1 VIEIADNPQTLSGV
15 INRRNGC
22 GSTVVLERKRTEG
35 CRMRNS
41 TYVKMALNM
50 LLHSKLR
57 SWLTIIGIVIGV
69 GAVVGILSL
78 GDAMEEQVQSRLA
91 EMDLTKIAVSP
102 GYTRAMSNMPGPPGG
117 GGGTA
122 TDSELTDDDI
132 DALQGIEG
140 IQYIEGEI
148 SGSEEVDYAGE
159 NATLSITGVDP
170 QVWKYMTTLETQ
182 SGRLLEPADKYVAV
196 IGSDVASGIYDQDVG
211 VNQVITIKGKSV
223 RVVGIL
229 AEEGDLGDSS
239 IYMPIDGAVNLI
251 EDAEEDVF
259 DTIMVKAQSEDV
271 VDTVMEDI
279 TDKLMVSR
287 HVMREDDMDFSVTAS
302 KSMAESVTEMTSS
315 MTLFLGAIAAVSLLV
330 GAVGIANTMFTS
342 VLEKTKEIGT
352 MKAIGAKNR
361 DILMIFVFNSAMVG
375 FVGGVFGVMLGAFI
389 STLFPMLGMTMM
401 RSEGDTGISLSPHLM
416 LFGLVLAVVIG
427 IVSGAVPAY
436 RASKLKP
443 VDALRYE

>member
-1 VIEIADNPQTLSGV
+1 
-15 INRRNGC
+15 
-22 GSTVVLERKRTEG
+22 
-35 CRMRNS
+35 MRNS
-41 TYVKMALNM
+41 AYVKMALNM

-91 EMDLTKIAVSP
+91 EMDLTKIAISP
-102 GYTRAMSNMPGPPGG
+102 GYTRAMSNMPGPPDREGG
-117 GGGTA
+117 MA
-122 TDSELTDDDI
+122 ADSELTDDDI

-148 SGSEEVDYAGE
+148 SGSEDVDYAGE
-159 NATLSITGVDP
+159 NASLSITGVDP

-196 IGSDVASGIYDQDVG
+196 IGSEVATGIYDQDIG
-211 VNQVITIKGKSV
+211 INQVITIKGKSV

-229 AEEGDLGDSS
+229 AEEGGHGDSS

-251 EDAEEDVF
+251 EDAEEGVF
-259 DTIMVKAQSEDV
+259 DTIMVKAQSEDL
-271 VDTVMEDI
+271 VDPVTEDI

-287 HVMREDDMDFSVTAS
+287 HVMQEDDMDFSVTAS

-315 MTLFLGAIAAVSLLV
+315 MTLFLGAIAAVSLIV

-342 VLEKTKEIGT
+342 VLEKTREIGT

-375 FVGGVFGVMLGAFI
+375 FVGGIFGVMLGAFI
-389 STLFPMLGMTMM
+389 STLFPILGMTMM
-401 RSEGDTGISLSPHLM
+401 RSGDDTGISLSPHLM

-436 RASKLKP
+436 RASRLKP

>member
-1 VIEIADNPQTLSGV
+1 
-15 INRRNGC
+15 
-22 GSTVVLERKRTEG
+22 
-35 CRMRNS
+35 MRNS

-91 EMDLTKIAVSP
+91 EMDLTKIAISP
-102 GYTRAMSNMPGPPGG
+102 GYTRAMSNMPGPPGE
-117 GGGTA
+117 GGGTGM
-122 TDSELTDDDI
+122 DSELTDDDI

-196 IGSDVASGIYDQDVG
+196 IGSDVASGIYDQDLG
-211 VNQVITIKGKSV
+211 VNQVITVKGKSV

-229 AEEGDLGDSS
+229 AEEGDHGDSS

>member
-1 VIEIADNPQTLSGV
+1 MQLSD
-15 INRRNGC
+15 R
-22 GSTVVLERKRTEG
+22 ERKG
-35 CRMRNS
+35 FGMRNS
-41 TYVKMALNM
+41 TYTKMALNM

-78 GDAMEEQVQSRLA
+78 GDAMEEQVQSRLS
-91 EMDLTKIAVSP
+91 EMDLTKIAITP
-102 GYTRAMSNMPGPPGG
+102 GYTRAMSNMPGPGG
-117 GGGTA
+117 GDLVK
-122 TDSELTDDDI
+122 DSELTEDDL

-140 IQYIEGEI
+140 IQYIAGEI

-170 QVWKYMTTLETQ
+170 QVWRYMTTLETQ
-182 SGRLLEPADKYVAV
+182 SGRLLEPADRYVAV
-196 IGSDVASGIYDQDVG
+196 IGSEVASGVYDRDIG
-211 VNQVITIKGKSV
+211 VNQIIKINGKSV

-229 AEEGDLGDSS
+229 TEEGGFEDRN
-239 IYMPIDGAVNLI
+239 IYMPIDGAVDII
-251 EDAEEDVF
+251 EDAEKGVF
-259 DTIMVKAQSEDV
+259 DTIMVKVQNEDI

-279 TDKLMVSR
+279 TNKLMVSR
-287 HVMREDDMDFSVTAS
+287 HIMREDEMDFSVTAS

-315 MTLFLGAIAAVSLLV
+315 ITLFLGAIAAVSLIV

-375 FVGGVFGVMLGAFI
+375 FVGGIFGVMLGAFI
-389 STLFPMLGMTMM
+389 STLFPLLGMTMM
-401 RSEGDTGISLSPHLM
+401 RSGGDSGISLSPHLM
-416 LFGLVLAVVIG
+416 LIGLVLAIVIG

-436 RASKLKP
+436 RASRLKP